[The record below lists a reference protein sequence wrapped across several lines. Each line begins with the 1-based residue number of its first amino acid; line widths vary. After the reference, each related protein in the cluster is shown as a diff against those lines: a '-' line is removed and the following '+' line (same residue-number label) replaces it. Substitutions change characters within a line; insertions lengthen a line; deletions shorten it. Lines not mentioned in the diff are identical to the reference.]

1 MTAVANASFPCQ
13 RCPSGVQRADPAPLW
28 LRGVYL
34 YGSYARGDYHNGS
47 DVDVAIVLAGEV
59 DISAELDR
67 VGPIASDISLRYDLL
82 LSVLPI
88 PEQWWAQRQSPLLL
102 NLRKEGVAL

>member
-1 MTAVANASFPCQ
+1 MPTL
-13 RCPSGVQRADPAPLW
+13 PSHVSAALQEFKERILRLYGER